1 MARQAAGKDLQQFA
15 GQPEEWP
22 IFKKM
27 FDTTTRDCGFFAE
40 NLSRLHRAL
49 KGKARDAVQF
59 MLAVPD
65 NVPEILA
72 TLQERFGRPEHV
84 VHHLITRAQSF
95 RTLRADDF
103 EQLVEFSTTVRG
115 LVQTMKLMNS
125 TGHLRNPQLRQELVA
140 KLPAGMRLNWG
151 EMIANFD
158 PEKLSLDDF
167 SVWLCG
173 KASAASRVTV
183 LKTGSVSSSGGSSSN
198 KRTRSETTL
207 TTLSNSGSSR
217 QQERAPFACHYCSSQ
232 HPLRSCDSFKALP
245 LQKRREWVAEK
256 KLCFLCFGR
265 SHRVTDCKSRNRCS
279 VGDCGK
285 RHHELVHPSDRNSG
299 GHTGQQESVNS
310 HTAQRTRVA
319 LRVVPVS
326 LSVSNG
332 HSVKTH
338 ALLDEGSTVSIVEEK
353 LARELGATGPVDPL
367 HLSWTGNH
375 SQHHANSCRVNLCI
389 SPRDGGEQFDL
400 QNVRTVANLS
410 LPKQFVNQQK
420 LARQWSHLTHI
431 DLPSLAEVT
440 PMLLIGQDHYH
451 LTAPREI
458 LEGPPNAPVATNTKL
473 GWVLH
478 GNTGQCQRVD
488 SEVSFVSWSADD
500 ELTLGSR
507 WMTGPEYLQSPP
519 QRWPPDVKPAVADSS
534 PSIELKGEF
543 VATAVSSECVRNAA
557 LPDPSRFSSW
567 MRLVRATAWVLRFV
581 KILKH
586 RALRTSAPPPEEL
599 VPEELESAERLWW
612 QQVQADCF
620 PAEVRSIES
629 GKPVDKDSRLSH
641 LSLVLTD
648 GVVRHHSRLVNSSD
662 LPDMVKQP
670 VVLDPSH
677 PFTRLL
683 IAWYH
688 VASCHQGQER
698 VCNELRQRYLIL
710 GLRRA
715 VRSSWNTCQK
725 CSNDRAQPAAP
736 EMAPL
741 PSTRLT
747 PFVRAFTVV
756 GMDYFGPMTVAVGRR
771 HEKRYGVLFTCLST
785 RAVHLEV
792 AHALTTDAC
801 IMAIRRMIGRRGRP
815 HQIWSDNGT
824 NLRGAERELRESLN
838 DLDQDQLTT
847 DLALLRIEWS
857 FNPPSAPHMG
867 GAWERLVRSV
877 KSTLRVILHERAPK
891 DEVLLT
897 LMIEAESLV
906 NSRPLTHVPVDPNDP
921 ESLTPNHFLLGTSSS
936 VQPPGEFTERDL
948 CCRKQWRLSQILAD
962 MFWRRWLKE
971 YAPSLATRKNW
982 RGVGQEI
989 SVGDVVIIVD
999 DQLPRGSWPRGL
1011 VTAVFPGRDGKVRV
1025 ADVKTAT
1032 GTFRRPVVKLCRL
1045 NVLSSLA

>member
-1 MARQAAGKDLQQFA
+1 MFVDASEKAFAAVA
-15 GQPEEWP
+15 Y
-22 IFKKM
+22 I
-27 FDTTTRDCGFFAE
+27 
-40 NLSRLHRAL
+40 RATS
-49 KGKARDAVQF
+49 KSSAV
-59 MLAVPD
+59 
-65 NVPEILA
+65 
-72 TLQERFGRPEHV
+72 H
-84 VHHLITRAQSF
+84 
-95 RTLRADDF
+95 
-103 EQLVEFSTTVRG
+103 
-115 LVQTMKLMNS
+115 
-125 TGHLRNPQLRQELVA
+125 
-140 KLPAGMRLNWG
+140 
-151 EMIANFD
+151 
-158 PEKLSLDDF
+158 
-167 SVWLCG
+167 
-173 KASAASRVTV
+173 
-183 LKTGSVSSSGGSSSN
+183 
-198 KRTRSETTL
+198 
-207 TTLSNSGSSR
+207 
-217 QQERAPFACHYCSSQ
+217 
-232 HPLRSCDSFKALP
+232 
-245 LQKRREWVAEK
+245 
-256 KLCFLCFGR
+256 
-265 SHRVTDCKSRNRCS
+265 
-279 VGDCGK
+279 
-285 RHHELVHPSDRNSG
+285 
-299 GHTGQQESVNS
+299 
-310 HTAQRTRVA
+310 
-319 LRVVPVS
+319 
-326 LSVSNG
+326 
-332 HSVKTH
+332 
-338 ALLDEGSTVSIVEEK
+338 
-353 LARELGATGPVDPL
+353 
-367 HLSWTGNH
+367 
-375 SQHHANSCRVNLCI
+375 
-389 SPRDGGEQFDL
+389 
-400 QNVRTVANLS
+400 
-410 LPKQFVNQQK
+410 
-420 LARQWSHLTHI
+420 
-431 DLPSLAEVT
+431 
-440 PMLLIGQDHYH
+440 
-451 LTAPREI
+451 
-458 LEGPPNAPVATNTKL
+458 
-473 GWVLH
+473 
-478 GNTGQCQRVD
+478 
-488 SEVSFVSWSADD
+488 VSFVAAKVRVAPLKPLSIPRLELQAAVLGTRLADTITEQLDLPIGSTTFWSDSRTVLLWIKSEARLYKTFVAHRIGEIAETTDPSQWRWVPTKDNPADDATRGLASD

-519 QRWPPDVKPAVADSS
+519 EQWPLDVKPAVADSS

-543 VATAVSSECVRNAA
+543 VATAVSSECVRNAV

-586 RALRTSAPPPEEL
+586 RALRTSAPPPGEL

-620 PAEVRSIES
+620 PAEVRSTES

-688 VASCHQGQER
+688 VASCHQGQKR
-698 VCNELRQRYLIL
+698 VCNELRQRYLIV

-725 CSNDRAQPAAP
+725 CSNDRAQPATP

-747 PFVRAFTVV
+747 LFVRAFTVV

-815 HQIWSDNGT
+815 RQIWSDKGT
-824 NLRGAERELRESLN
+824 NLPGAERELRESLN

-847 DLALLRIEWS
+847 NLALLRIEWS

-971 YAPSLATRKNW
+971 YAPSLGICKKW

-1011 VTAVFPGRDGKVRV
+1011 VTVVFPGRDGKVQV

-1045 NVLSSLA
+1045 NVLSSAA